1 MPNITLVTPPD
12 KVFNHNKSV
21 LLIYPSNSLKEE
33 FQTLVQDWN
42 VDFNLY
48 VYDLESTEQNFDW
61 LLSLC
66 KIADYVIFDIDN
78 STSEVRDLASYII
91 ANTNTYWL
99 TNAAESVY
107 NNISMNR
114 IYDLTFLTE
123 GEMNGV

>member
-123 GEMNGV
+123 GELNGV